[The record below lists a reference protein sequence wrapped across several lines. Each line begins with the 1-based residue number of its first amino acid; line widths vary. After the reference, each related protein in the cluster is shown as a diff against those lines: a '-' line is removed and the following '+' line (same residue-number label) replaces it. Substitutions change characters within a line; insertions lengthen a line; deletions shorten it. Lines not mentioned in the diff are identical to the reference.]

1 MDIKRQGREMWRA
14 EQSLN
19 VPYYLQTLGDKD
31 DPNRPFGF
39 TAQAMSK
46 HKWVTGVLLLFEIA
60 IQNLITLP
68 PKNLSVKS

>member
-19 VPYYLQTLGDKD
+19 VPYYPQTLGDKD

-46 HKWVTGVLLLFEIA
+46 HKWVTGVLLLF
-60 IQNLITLP
+60 
-68 PKNLSVKS
+68 